1 MARIGITYEDVQR
14 AIDTLLK
21 RQEAPSVQKVREVLG
36 TGSFTTI
43 SEHLREWRSRKEQ
56 RKDQP
61 PSRSM
66 PPPLQ
71 ELAEKLWEQAQE
83 TANDGLA
90 HYRQEAD
97 GQVGKAQ
104 EASAEAVRRAEDA
117 EQRESAL
124 SGHLARLDERLAE
137 HTSELARSKAELDTA
152 HKTNEQ
158 QQTQIERLTQQAN
171 KAQQQLEKREADF
184 QQHYRDLES
193 DWKARL
199 NQEEKRHE
207 AAEGRLMSLLD
218 EARLEYRQTEKALQ
232 AQRSRLEQQLDRT
245 QDELKAQRQAL
256 AETQAEWQRERMLSQ
271 QREEAS
277 KSEIS
282 RLAALETAQQED
294 IATLVEKL
302 EQRDAQIE
310 TLEGKLQDR
319 LWMSL
324 ERVLSDVD
332 HNELGKKE
340 TKSPQD

>member
-66 PPPLQ
+66 PAPLQ
-71 ELAEKLWEQAQE
+71 ALAENLWEQAQQA
-83 TANDGLA
+83 ANEGLA
-90 HYRQEAD
+90 HYRLLAD
-97 GQVGKAQ
+97 QQ
-104 EASAEAVRRAEDA
+104 IAEAREQVAESGRRAEDA

-124 SGHLARLDERLAE
+124 STHLTRLDERLTENSA
-137 HTSELARSKAELDTA
+137 ELARSQADLDAA
-152 HKTNEQ
+152 HKANKQ
-158 QQTQIERLTQQAN
+158 QQAQMERLEHQASV
-171 KAQQQLEKREADF
+171 AQKKLEERETHF
-184 QQHYRDLES
+184 QQRYRDLEA
-193 DWKARL
+193 DWKAQL

-218 EARLEYRQTEKALQ
+218 EARLEYRQAEKAQQ

-256 AETQAEWQRERMLSQ
+256 AETQAEWQRARMLAE
-271 QREEAS
+271 QREAAAR
-277 KSEIS
+277 SEIS
-282 RLAALETAQQED
+282 RLTARETAQQDD
-294 IATLVEKL
+294 IATLTERL

-310 TLEGKLQDR
+310 ALETKLQDR

-324 ERVLSDVD
+324 ERVLNDAD
-332 HNELGKKE
+332 DKGPNQE
-340 TKSPQD
+340 

>member
-43 SEHLREWRSRKEQ
+43 SEHLREWRSHKEQ

-66 PPPLQ
+66 PLPLQ

-83 TANDGLA
+83 TANEGLA
-90 HYRQEAD
+90 HYRQQAD
-97 GQVGKAQ
+97 QQ
-104 EASAEAVRRAEDA
+104 IAEAHEAAAESGRRAEDA

-124 SGHLARLDERLAE
+124 SGHMTRLDERLAE
-137 HTSELARSKAELDTA
+137 HAAELARSQADLDAA

-158 QQTQIERLTQQAN
+158 QQAQMERLEHQASA
-171 KAQQQLEKREADF
+171 AQKKLEEREAHF
-184 QQHYRDLES
+184 QQRYRDQEA
-193 DWKARL
+193 DWKAQL
-199 NQEEKRHE
+199 SQEEKRHE
-207 AAEGRLMSLLD
+207 TAEARLMNLLD
-218 EARLEYRQTEKALQ
+218 EARQEYRLAEKTQQT
-232 AQRSRLEQQLDRT
+232 QRTRLEKQLDTT
-245 QDELKAQRQAL
+245 QDELKIQRQAL
-256 AETQAEWQRERMLSQ
+256 AETQAEWQRERLLSD
-271 QREEAS
+271 QREQAA
-277 KSEIS
+277 KGEIS
-282 RLAALETAQQED
+282 RLTALVAAQHED
-294 IATLVEKL
+294 IATLNERL

-324 ERVLSDVD
+324 ERVLSDAD
-332 HNELGKKE
+332 HKEPGKE
-340 TKSPQD
+340 